1 MANLSFVPPVLDIII
16 STSTTSVEMVTVPG
30 AVITRKVADLRNQL
44 ANNIDGNWVIGIPNH
59 PPIDR
64 VTSGTVLAVWADA
77 SFIQVGLVDTDWD
90 PYPSGDLAMLVV
102 TFPSGSTI
110 AFSIDSVEAVE
121 HGTQYNLS
129 GGVVMGDGSVAPG
142 EVATLNFGMSADRQE
157 EMTTTTITKHWAS
170 RLDFPARDILS
181 SIQSSLVP
189 IKDSRYTV
197 RESGLWAVG
206 SKFTDEQG
214 EIRTVRG
221 ISKLG
226 RGFLELLARDVG

>member
-44 ANNIDGNWVIGIPNH
+44 ANDIDGNWVIGIPNH

-64 VTSGTVLAVWADA
+64 ATSATVLAVWADA
-77 SFIQVGLVDTDWD
+77 RFIEVGLVDTDWH
-90 PYPSGDLAMLVV
+90 PYPSGDLAMLEV

-110 AFSIDSVEAVE
+110 AFSIDNVEAVE
-121 HGTQYNLS
+121 NGTQYNLS